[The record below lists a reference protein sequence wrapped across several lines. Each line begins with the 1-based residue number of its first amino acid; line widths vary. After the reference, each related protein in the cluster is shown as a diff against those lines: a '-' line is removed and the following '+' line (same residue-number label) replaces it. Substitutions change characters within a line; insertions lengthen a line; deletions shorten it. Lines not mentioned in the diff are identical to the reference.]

1 MKKKYVDWKET
12 WSRPVD
18 YEDAVETMES
28 RIRSIRNGTKNEQV
42 WLLEHPSIYT
52 AGASAHPSDLL
63 DPTRFPV
70 YQTGRGGKYTYH
82 GPGQLVG
89 YVMLDLMHRNY
100 DTKKFIFD
108 LEQWIIDTLME
119 FGVEG
124 KRRQSRIGI
133 WVEKTAKGT
142 QLIEEAKIAAIGV
155 RIRRW
160 VTYHGISLNIK
171 PDLKNFSGIIPCGV
185 DNYGVTSLDNLGIA
199 TSSKEVAEKFKKKF
213 KKIFDNASFE
223 G

>member
-1 MKKKYVDWKET
+1 
-12 WSRPVD
+12 
-18 YEDAVETMES
+18 
-28 RIRSIRNGTKNEQV
+28 
-42 WLLEHPSIYT
+42 
-52 AGASAHPSDLL
+52 
-63 DPTRFPV
+63 
-70 YQTGRGGKYTYH
+70 
-82 GPGQLVG
+82 
-89 YVMLDLMHRNY
+89 MLDLMHRNY
-100 DTKKFIFD
+100 DAKKFIFD

-160 VTYHGISLNIK
+160 VSYHGISLNIK
-171 PDLKNFSGIIPCGV
+171 PDLKHFSGIIPCGV

-199 TSSKEVAEKFKKKF
+199 TSSKEVAEKLSKVKP
-213 KKIFDNASFE
+213 ASVGQASRISGVTPAASNSFSVSWLCVVVA
-223 G
+223 GWMAKLLASPILAT